1 MSGRQPTKHTTYCEL
16 LDAFRNA
23 TGCPLR
29 DIEASSVK
37 RYFEFLLHESVN
49 DPGVREALTRS

>member
-23 TGCPLR
+23 TGCPLC

-49 DPGVREALTRS
+49 DPGVR